1 MVRLMLVLGLVLS
14 LAACGG
20 SRTDGLSKSDE
31 EALEARLEA
40 AEAERAAAEAD
51 KVAAEA
57 DKAAAEADKV
67 AAEADKAKAEADK
80 AAAEA
85 DKAIAEAD
93 KVAAEAAQAAAEADK
108 AIAEADKVAAEA
120 AQAAAEA
127 DKAIAEAD
135 KVAAEAAQAAAEADK
150 VAAEADKAIAE
161 ADKVTAEAAQ
171 AAAEAD
177 KAAAEADKAKAEAD
191 KAIAEAEVQYQLRE
205 ADAARQEA
213 AAARQ
218 DAVTA
223 RQEAATARGEAETA
237 RQETETAEQ
246 AQERLAAE
254 ADKARLEALQAEA
267 SVALMGFAGEDLG
280 EPDDVQPKYRAP
292 ALVEE
297 ADLTPA
303 SPRGSSAGRW
313 YATTVDGRGQTD
325 QGDTTEDTIVVYSD
339 VGKPTPTLIGQ
350 VYNDEDTADDANFKI
365 TIEAAHKTL
374 IASSQ
379 FPRFGD
385 IAEIRLTT
393 DTDETPDMV
402 NDEVTFSGT
411 FDRAGGTFRCT
422 NTGGDPCIVR
432 HDGGGYVIVAGT
444 LTFETAQSRKVDVAD
459 IDFMYFGWWRQKNE
473 DGGFLYGNF
482 SHPGMTPATGGLFT
496 ALGGS
501 ATYEGPAIGQYA
513 VYEPLGTQSNYGEFK
528 ATARLTANFGNAQ
541 ADGTLSG
548 SISGFDVSSDWSLSL
563 KQATISNGAVTD
575 GNVSWTIDGHTEEVG
590 SWSGKF
596 HSNIRPYNGHIPDG
610 LTGEFTAEFDN
621 DGSLRGAYGAHKN

>member
-57 DKAAAEADKV
+57 DKVAAEADKV
-67 AAEADKAKAEADK
+67 AAEADKA
-80 AAAEA
+80 
-85 DKAIAEAD
+85 
-93 KVAAEAAQAAAEADK
+93 AAEAAQAAAEADK

-135 KVAAEAAQAAAEADK
+135 KVAAEADK
-150 VAAEADKAIAE
+150 AAAEADKAIAE
-161 ADKVTAEAAQ
+161 ADKVAAEAAQAAAEVAAEADKVAAEAAQ

-177 KAAAEADKAKAEAD
+177 KA
-191 KAIAEAEVQYQLRE
+191 IAEAEVQHQLRE
-205 ADAARQEA
+205 AAAARQEA
-213 AAARQ
+213 ETARQ

-223 RQEAATARGEAETA
+223 RQEAATARGEADTA

-350 VYNDEDTADDANFKI
+350 VYNDEDTDDDANFKI
-365 TIEAAHKTL
+365 TIAAAHKTL

-590 SWSGKF
+590 SWSGRF